1 MKDRHKISFVIAM
14 GLSLVML
21 AGCAG
26 GQSANVAVTEKN
38 TQSEDTGKNTQI
50 KDTGKNTQAKDSG
63 NEAENSNIAK
73 TETVEI
79 IEPQK
84 AGEVINS
91 DAIEA
96 MGVANLF
103 YSSEISPDIQNRIM
117 GSSYQENEDI
127 ALSELRYL
135 RVLYYG
141 FDGETHIGEM
151 IVNEKIAQDVLEI
164 MQELYE
170 NQYPIEKMVLID
182 EYNADDEAAMEDNNT
197 SAFNYRKIN
206 GSTKLSKHSMG
217 LAIDINPRFNPC
229 VKTINGALSVEPI
242 NGEAYTDRTQE
253 FPYKITKEDLCY
265 QLFIEHGFTWGG
277 SWNSLKDY
285 QHFEKDI

>member
-38 TQSEDTGKNTQI
+38 TQAEDTGK
-50 KDTGKNTQAKDSG
+50 DTRDSG

-73 TETVEI
+73 TETVET

-151 IVNEKIAQDVLEI
+151 IVNEKLHR
-164 MQELYE
+164 MFWKLCR
-170 NQYPIEKMVLID
+170 NCM
-182 EYNADDEAAMEDNNT
+182 
-197 SAFNYRKIN
+197 KIN
-206 GSTKLSKHSMG
+206 
-217 LAIDINPRFNPC
+217 IR
-229 VKTINGALSVEPI
+229 
-242 NGEAYTDRTQE
+242 
-253 FPYKITKEDLCY
+253 
-265 QLFIEHGFTWGG
+265 
-277 SWNSLKDY
+277 LKKWY
-285 QHFEKDI
+285 